1 MRHAK
6 YIVIAA
12 CTILVL
18 GAGIFASKGRSRI
31 ASIKNFGSGLMRKAP
46 RKSNTDEADA
56 LKNARSKKT
65 TAAKQQAKDA
75 EKRIKNTQKNPAKPL
90 SVVITRPTRQIPPA
104 PVTTTPAPTQTPPP
118 VATPPA
124 PTQTPSRTPKSQGLL
139 TGVTREVYLK
149 ANPSKRDTQA
159 APAVNLKGS
168 APQLPAEMPAGRP
181 TRPTRPL
188 PAIPVSTPPQE
199 MPEGRPAQPL
209 RKPRPMHSVPSAPT
223 QTTFSPASTAT
234 SRRMSAAAPL
244 APIDPSKE
252 LARSS
257 SITQLSPTPAP
268 PAPARVN
275 KPVLTH
281 TETPRGFIN
290 LAPKGPLVPLDTFAQ
305 NLQPEQRA
313 AAARAGYK
321 TVEKAGRKKAFRAGE
336 SRGPAPQLPAE
347 MPAGRPTRP
356 TRPLP
361 AIPVSTSPQEMP

>member
-56 LKNARSKKT
+56 LKNARSKKI

-75 EKRIKNTQKNPAKPL
+75 EKRIKNTQKNPAKPS

-118 VATPPA
+118 VTTPPA

-139 TGVTREVYLK
+139 TGVTREVYLT

-159 APAVNLKGS
+159 APVVNLKG
-168 APQLPAEMPAGRP
+168 
-181 TRPTRPL
+181 
-188 PAIPVSTPPQE
+188 
-199 MPEGRPAQPL
+199 
-209 RKPRPMHSVPSAPT
+209 SAPT

-257 SITQLSPTPAP
+257 SITQLSPTRAP

-361 AIPVSTSPQEMP
+361 AIPVSTSPQEMPAGRPAQPLRKPRPMQSVPSAQ